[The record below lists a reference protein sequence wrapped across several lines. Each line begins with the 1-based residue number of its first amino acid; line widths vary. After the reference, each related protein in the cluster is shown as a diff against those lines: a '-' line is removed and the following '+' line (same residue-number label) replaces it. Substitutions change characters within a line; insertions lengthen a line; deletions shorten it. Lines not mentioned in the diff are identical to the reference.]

1 MVSLHLPT
9 TANVPSHMKHVSLDE
24 ACPPA
29 KQTWDPNQ
37 NVVASLLRDLRQR
50 GIRVQETDGQNP
62 PSEAVMHDRAA
73 PVPAFVITPR
83 SEWGVAQTL
92 KTLKSFDL
100 YKQLSVSVKS
110 GGHGYF
116 NGASCLGVMID
127 LANMTEI
134 RVEGN
139 TLFVQSGCVLG
150 QIIDVLRK
158 HGKALPHGDCFGVGA
173 GGHFLTAGWDLILA
187 RRYGLG
193 CQSVIGGRVALWDGT
208 IIDVDE
214 TSHPD
219 LLHAM
224 RGSAAAG
231 SGVVTEVRL
240 RLIAEPAS
248 VTWRF
253 TSIDKAQLAT
263 CVLNNA
269 FAHAFNLPRDI
280 SISFRFYFEPDRL
293 EPVCSFNIV
302 SLLPVSETIYHLIQH
317 LGPEVTAIVTSDL
330 SAWNERSLVDL
341 RLLPASDFLAANP
354 EMLSEVTA
362 AALHEHPL
370 LYWKQ
375 SSSAREM
382 ARSFFTSI
390 SHWVV
395 PECESMLL
403 KLYDAFLA
411 VQTEP
416 ARERM
421 YALLIQGGGRMSELQ
436 HDCSMP
442 LGQALARFEL
452 HWDDPEKEENRCLQ
466 ITDEISGIIRS
477 EEDGGPGRPY
487 RGDIWLEEQAVDKKL
502 DEVLQK
508 YDRRFV

>member
-1 MVSLHLPT
+1 MASLNLSAAFHVS
-9 TANVPSHMKHVSLDE
+9 NHMEDLSLDE
-24 ACPPA
+24 ASPVT
-29 KQTWDPNQ
+29 KQTCDPDLDAM
-37 NVVASLLRDLRQR
+37 VSLLRDLRQR

-62 PSEAVMHDRAA
+62 PPEAVMHDRAA

-92 KTLKSFDL
+92 KLLKNFDL
-100 YKQLSVSVKS
+100 YKHLSVSVKS

-116 NGASCLGVMID
+116 NGASCSGVMID
-127 LANMTEI
+127 LADMTEI

-158 HGKALPHGDCFGVGA
+158 HSKAVPHGDCFGVGA

-193 CQSVIGGRVALWDGT
+193 CQSVIGGRMVLWDGT

-214 TSHPD
+214 TNHPD

-231 SGVVTEVRL
+231 SGVVTELRL
-240 RLIAEPAS
+240 RLIAEPAF

-253 TSIDKAQLAT
+253 TSINRAQLAT
-263 CVLNNA
+263 CVVKNA
-269 FAHAFNLPRDI
+269 FANAFNLPRDV
-280 SISFRFYFEPDRL
+280 SVSFRFYFEPDRL

-302 SLLPVSETIYHLIQH
+302 SLLPANETIHHLAQH
-317 LGPEVTAIVTSDL
+317 LGPEVTSLVTTDL
-330 SAWNERSLVDL
+330 SAWNEKSLVDL

-354 EMLSEVTA
+354 EMLSEVSS

-390 SHWVV
+390 SHWVIQ
-395 PECESMLL
+395 ECEPMLL
-403 KLYDAFLA
+403 KLYDAFQA

-452 HWDDPEKEENRCLQ
+452 HWDDPDKEEQRCLR
-466 ITDEISGIIRS
+466 ITEGISDIIRS

-487 RGDIWLEEQAVDKKL
+487 RGDIWLEEQAVDEKL